1 MTAEF
6 PFKNVS
12 LLRSLMSA
20 YRWVADGEVG
30 YLVDVGDSQ
39 QLASR
44 VQQILDQSTVWD
56 RFAVAGVERPISL
69 AAIYARCL

>member
-1 MTAEF
+1 MNAEF

-12 LLRSLMSA
+12 LLRSLMLA

-44 VQQILDQSTVWD
+44 VQHILDQSTVWD
-56 RFAVAGVERPISL
+56 MFAAAGVECPIL
-69 AAIYARCL
+69 RAAIYARCL